1 MPRIWDGASAGQ
13 CAALGLRSRFAIE
26 FGMKKFFGL
35 LAVVLAATACSSS
48 SGSTNPAPTTV
59 VILGTWGGDHAG
71 LIATSTGGTVEY
83 DCATGRITQPLVAGA
98 DGQFLA
104 TGTHTPGHGGPA
116 LPDETLPERPARY
129 SGHVS
134 GDLLTLTVVMTDSN
148 QTVGTFDLTRGRSPN
163 VFKCL

>member
-1 MPRIWDGASAGQ
+1 MHKS
-13 CAALGLRSRFAIE
+13 LR
-26 FGMKKFFGL
+26 L
-35 LAVVLAATACSSS
+35 LVVALAATACSSS
-48 SGSTNPAPTTV
+48 SGSTTPTPTSV
-59 VILGTWGGDHAG
+59 VLIGTWGGDHAG
-71 LIATSTGGTVEY
+71 LVATSTGGSVEY
-83 DCATGRITQPLVAGA
+83 DCATGRIAEPLVADA
-98 DGQFLA
+98 AGQFVA

-148 QTVGTFDLTRGRSPN
+148 QTVGTFALTRGRTPN